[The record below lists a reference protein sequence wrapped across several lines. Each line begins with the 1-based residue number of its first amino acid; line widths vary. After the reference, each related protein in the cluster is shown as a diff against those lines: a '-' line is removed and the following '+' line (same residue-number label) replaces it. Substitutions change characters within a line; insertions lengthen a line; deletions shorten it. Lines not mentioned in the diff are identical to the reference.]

1 MHVINLYSACSGLG
15 ANFDKTQAI
24 WIGARRGG
32 RMELHTYTNIIWNH
46 SDSFKMLG
54 IQYCLLKEDKYKDNY
69 ISKIDQIKRLLND
82 WSLRK
87 ISLRGKIT
95 VIKTLALPILVQ
107 CYTVLP
113 NPPDHII
120 KQLQDIVFSFL

>member
-1 MHVINLYSACSGLG
+1 LHVINLYSACSGLG

-24 WIGARRGG
+24 WIGARRGC

-46 SDSFKMLG
+46 SGTFKMLG
-54 IQYCLLKEDKYKDNY
+54 IQYYKDNY

-87 ISLRGKIT
+87 ISL
-95 VIKTLALPILVQ
+95 
-107 CYTVLP
+107 
-113 NPPDHII
+113 
-120 KQLQDIVFSFL
+120 

>member
-1 MHVINLYSACSGLG
+1 
-15 ANFDKTQAI
+15 
-24 WIGARRGG
+24 
-32 RMELHTYTNIIWNH
+32 MELHTYTNIIWNH

-107 CYTVLP
+107 CFTVLP